1 MQNGD
6 GRTGAK
12 QGAIG
17 EPRGDVAI
25 RILADRAKF
34 AEARKRRADKKRLEV
49 LSPEP
54 QGQEVAAPALRGGPW
69 LGRVARWLREWWT
82 HRRPG
87 LGGSRMDRVPTFS
100 DDEWLAMGGWDNS
113 DAPPRPR
120 RRDGLPP
127 FKR

>member
-1 MQNGD
+1 MQNGE

-17 EPRGDVAI
+17 EPRVDVAI

-54 QGQEVAAPALRGGPW
+54 RGHEVAAPALRGKPW
-69 LGRVARWLREWWT
+69 LGRIARWLRKWWT
-82 HRRPG
+82 QRRPS
-87 LGGSRMDRVPTFS
+87 LGASRLDRVPTFS
-100 DDEWLAMGGWDNS
+100 DDEWLAMGAWDNS
-113 DAPPRPR
+113 DASPPR